1 MKNSVKNQ
9 VKNVVLAVL
18 VAAGSTFAGV
28 ASAQTTGLGG
38 GQVGPVGNGSP
49 AQVALNVILKPVR
62 TLTVS
67 HDQVNLVYETA
78 ADYENGVSFTTT
90 NGHLR
95 VTNIGGGYKIYVKS
109 SSPNLVGES
118 GNTNTIDGSTVMVT
132 GLAQSGVNAY
142 ARKISE
148 MNSGTYG
155 AELFHHSNNAN
166 VVDKAYDVEYKAA
179 GKGAYLDK
187 LFQNKQTKYTVN
199 VVYTIVSE

>member
-1 MKNSVKNQ
+1 MKNNMKNQ
-9 VKNVVLAVL
+9 VKKVVLAAA
-18 VAAGSTFAGV
+18 VAAIGAFAGV
-28 ASAQTTGLGG
+28 ANAQTTGLSGS
-38 GQVGPVGNGSP
+38 QVGPVGDGSP

-78 ADYENGVSFTTT
+78 ADYQNGVSYTTT

-109 SSPNLVGES
+109 ATPNLLGES
-118 GNTNTIDGSTVMVT
+118 GNDKTIDGNTVTVT
-132 GLAQSGVNAY
+132 GIGQSGVQAY

-148 MNSGTYG
+148 INSGSYG

-166 VVDKAYDVEYKAA
+166 VVDKAYDVKYEAA
-179 GKGAYLDK
+179 GNGAYLDK

-199 VVYTIVSE
+199 VIYTIVSE

>member
-1 MKNSVKNQ
+1 MKNVIKDQ
-9 VKNVVLAVL
+9 VKKVVLAAVFATGVF
-18 VAAGSTFAGV
+18 VAGAQ
-28 ASAQTTGLGG
+28 AQTTGVTGS
-38 GQVGPVGNGSP
+38 QIGPVGNGSP

-78 ADYENGVSFTTT
+78 SDYENGVSYTTT

-95 VTNIGGGYKIYVKS
+95 VTNIGGGYKIFVKS
-109 SSPNLVGES
+109 SSTALKGEG
-118 GNTNTIDGSTVMVT
+118 GNNNTIDGGTVSVT
-132 GLAQSGVNAY
+132 GLAQSGVQAY
-142 ARKISE
+142 TRKISE
-148 MNSGTYG
+148 INNGTNG
-155 AELFHHSNNAN
+155 AELFHHSQNAN
-166 VVDKAYDVEYKAA
+166 VVDKAYDVKYEAA

>member
-1 MKNSVKNQ
+1 MKNSVKIQ
-9 VKNVVLAVL
+9 MKKVVLIAV
-18 VAAGSTFAGV
+18 VATTGLFAGL
-28 ASAQTTGLGG
+28 ANAQTTGLSG

-78 ADYENGVSFTTT
+78 ADYENGVSYTTT
-90 NGHLR
+90 DGHLR
-95 VTNIGGGYKIYVKS
+95 VTNIGGGYKIYVKAS
-109 SSPNLVGES
+109 TANLLGEN
-118 GNTNTIDGSTVMVT
+118 GNNNTIDGSTVTIT
-132 GLAQSGVNAY
+132 GLAQSGINAY
-142 ARKISE
+142 SRKINE
-148 MNSGTYG
+148 INGGTYG
-155 AELFHHSNNAN
+155 AELFHHSSNAN
-166 VVDKAYDVEYKAA
+166 VVDKAYDVKYAAA